1 MTDLDL
7 LLEER
12 SEIQGEINRLKG
24 SMNKQDNGVKID
36 RIRILS
42 RTIGRLDKAIAAHKG
57 AAA

>member
-24 SMNKQDNGVKID
+24 SMNKQDNGVKHK
-36 RIRILS
+36 RMAILS
-42 RTIGRLDKAIAAHKG
+42 RTLGRLDKSIAAHKG